1 MDCVCGASLRPARA
15 AAFPRGGRGAAC
27 DCDDADPALYPGA
40 DEVCDGADNDC
51 DGHVD
56 EGFDQDADGTT
67 TCGGDCDDAHP
78 GRVPGQVERCD
89 GVDQDCDGT
98 ADEGLV
104 DRACQTDEPGACAA
118 GRAACGPAGGR
129 VDEGLR
135 GCAARGGH

>member
-1 MDCVCGASLRPARA
+1 MRRKPTPCSCCVPS
-15 AAFPRGGRGAAC
+15 GGRGAAC

-78 GRVPGQVERCD
+78 GRVPGRSSAATGSIRTAMD
-89 GVDQDCDGT
+89 GGR
-98 ADEGLV
+98 GGWWIGPP
-104 DRACQTDEPGACAA
+104 DRRAGRRAA

-135 GCAARGGH
+135 GLRCAGRPPIRVTR